1 MAAVSLPSRALAA
14 RTKKIRSVPTHNRGW
29 IRRLLPVF
37 LLGLGLAVGFLGPY
51 VWVADRQ
58 VREAFSQLTWQLP
71 TRVLAQPLELAPE
84 RPMTPEALE
93 VELAAA
99 RYQKVEAPRRAGS
112 YARQGDQFTIA
123 TRGFTDLDGA
133 WPAQQIKVTLGG
145 GRVRSIQSGGRA
157 LGRIRIDPARIATL
171 YGEAQEERRLVQ
183 LDEVPPLLIT
193 TLQAVEDRGFK
204 HHIGIDWRG
213 ILRAAWVNLRHGELR
228 QGASTL
234 TQQLVR
240 NLYLTREQR
249 LGRKL
254 REMLYAI
261 LIEARFDKRTILE
274 AYLNQ
279 VYLGQQGGQAVHG
292 VAAGADFW
300 FGRELD
306 QLSESDIALLI
317 GMIQGPSQ
325 HDPRRHPDRAMKRRN
340 VVLGQMLETGL
351 IDAATYDAARARPL
365 GVTPAGSLS
374 RNRYPAFMALVRDQ
388 LRRDYAPEALR
399 GAGLTVLTTLSPSA
413 QNAAEAAVAGQLAA
427 LEQKGRPALQAA
439 LVLTDTR
446 QGEILAVIGA
456 RDPRDHGFN
465 RALDARRPVGS
476 LLKPFVYLLALAQPG
491 RYALATRV
499 DDAPITLRLP
509 GNRSW
514 SPENVDG
521 RSHGRVTLREA
532 LMRSYNQATVHIGMD
547 LGVERLARLLGAL
560 AAIDATP
567 NPSLLL
573 GAVDLSPLQM
583 AQAYQFLASGG
594 QIQPLRAVRG
604 VLDPDNAPLKRYD
617 AAPQPPQR
625 GDTIAARLVS
635 IALQD
640 TVREGTARALADS
653 GLAWLD
659 AAGKT
664 GTSNDSRDSWFA
676 GYTGAH
682 LAVAWVGNDA
692 NQPTGL
698 YGSTG
703 AMKVWG
709 ALFRQLPTLPL
720 VVDQDGL
727 EWAYVDAEEFAL
739 SQADC
744 PGAQRYVFVAGF
756 LPQEVR
762 HCRMAQLR
770 QWFGAGD
777 ER

>member
-1 MAAVSLPSRALAA
+1 M
-14 RTKKIRSVPTHNRGW
+14 
-29 IRRLLPVF
+29 RRLLPLL
-37 LLGLGLAVGFLGPY
+37 LLGLGLGIGFLGPY

-58 VREAFSQLTWQLP
+58 VRDAFSRLTWQVP
-71 TRVLAQPLELAPE
+71 TRVLARPLELVPGRA
-84 RPMTPEALE
+84 MTPEALE
-93 VELAAA
+93 AELAAS
-99 RYQKVEAPRRAGS
+99 RYMKVDTPRQPGS
-112 YARQGDQFTIA
+112 YARRGDGFTIA
-123 TRGFTDLDGA
+123 TRDFTDLDGA
-133 WPAQQIKVTLGG
+133 WPAQQFVVTLGG
-145 GRVRSIQSGGRA
+145 GRVRSIRSGDRA
-157 LGRIRIDPARIATL
+157 LARVRLDPARIATL
-171 YGEAQEERRLVQ
+171 YGESQEERRLVR
-183 LDEVPPLLIT
+183 LDDVPPLLIT
-193 TLQAVEDRGFK
+193 TLQAVEDRDFK
-204 HHIGIDWRG
+204 RHIGIDWRG

-254 REMLYAI
+254 REMLYAVI
-261 LIEARFDKRTILE
+261 IEARFDKRTILE

-279 VYLGQQGGQAVHG
+279 VYLGQQGSQAVHG

-306 QLSESDIALLI
+306 QLSESDIALLV
-317 GMIQGPSQ
+317 GMIQGPSL
-325 HDPRRHPDRAMKRRN
+325 HDPRRKPESALKRRN
-340 VVLGQMLETGL
+340 LVLGQMLETGL
-351 IDAATYDAARARPL
+351 IRQATFDAARSRPL

-388 LRRDYAPEALR
+388 LQRDYAPGALR
-399 GAGLTVLTTLSPSA
+399 GAGLAVLTTLSPSA
-413 QNAAEAAVAGQLAA
+413 QNAAERVVASQLAA
-427 LEQKGRPALQAA
+427 LEQKGRPTLQAA
-439 LVLTDTR
+439 LVLTETR
-446 QGEILAVIGA
+446 QGEVLAVVGA
-456 RDPRDHGFN
+456 RDRSDHGFN

-514 SPENVDG
+514 SPENADG
-521 RSHGRVTLREA
+521 RSHGRVTLRDA
-532 LMRSYNQATVHIGMD
+532 LVHSYNQATVRIGMD
-547 LGVERLARLLGAL
+547 VGVERLARLLGAL

-583 AQAYQFLASGG
+583 AQAYQFIASGG

-604 VLDPDNAPLKRYD
+604 VLDPQGAPLQRYD
-617 AAPQPPQR
+617 AAPAPPQR

-640 TVREGTARALADS
+640 AVRDGTARALGAS
-653 GLAWLD
+653 GLSWLD
-659 AAGKT
+659 VAGKT

-676 GYTGAH
+676 GYTGEH
-682 LAVAWVGNDA
+682 LAVVWVGNDG
-692 NQPTGL
+692 NRPTGL
-698 YGSTG
+698 FGSTG
-703 AMKVWG
+703 AMTVWG
-709 ALFRQLPTLPL
+709 ELFRQVPTLPL
-720 VVDQDGL
+720 AVDEDGL
-727 EWAYVDAEEFAL
+727 EWASVDAEEFAL
-739 SQADC
+739 TDAEC
-744 PGAQRYVFVAGF
+744 PGARRFVFVAGF
-756 LPQEVR
+756 LPGETR
-762 HCRMAQLR
+762 HCRLAQLR
-770 QWFGAGD
+770 QWFGAGE

>member
-1 MAAVSLPSRALAA
+1 LAVP
-14 RTKKIRSVPTHNRGW
+14 TKKIRAVPPLKRGW
-29 IRRLLPVF
+29 IRRLLPLLLLV
-37 LLGLGLAVGFLGPY
+37 LGLGAGLLGPY
-51 VWVADRQ
+51 IWVADRQ
-58 VREAFSQLTWQLP
+58 VREAFSRLAWQVP

-84 RPMTPEALE
+84 RAMTPEALE
-93 VELAAA
+93 AELAAS
-99 RYQKVEAPRRAGS
+99 RYLEVDAPRRAGS
-112 YARQGDQFTIA
+112 YARRGEVFTLA
-123 TRGFTDLDGA
+123 TRGFTDLEGA
-133 WPAQQIKVTLGG
+133 WPAQQVVVTLGG
-145 GRVRSIQSGGRA
+145 GRVRSIRSGDRDLA
-157 LGRIRIDPARIATL
+157 RLRLDPARIATL
-171 YGEAQEERRLVQ
+171 YGEAQEERRLVR
-183 LDEVPPLLIT
+183 LEDVPPLLIT
-193 TLQAVEDRGFK
+193 TLQAVEDRDFK
-204 HHIGIDWRG
+204 HHIGLDWRG
-213 ILRAAWVNLRHGELR
+213 IARAAWVNLTHGELR

-240 NLYLTREQR
+240 NLYLTREQK

-279 VYLGQQGGQAVHG
+279 VYLGQQGNQAVHG

-306 QLSESDIALLI
+306 QLSESDIALLV
-317 GMIQGPSQ
+317 GLIQGPSL
-325 HDPRRHPDRAMKRRN
+325 HDPRRKPENAIKRRN

-351 IDAATYDAARARPL
+351 IDRTTFDAARSRPL

-374 RNRYPAFMALVRDQ
+374 HDRYPAFMALVRDQ
-388 LRRDYAPEALR
+388 LRRDYTPEALR

-413 QNAAEAAVAGQLAA
+413 QQAAERTVAGQLAA
-427 LEQKGRPALQAA
+427 LEQKGKPPLQAA

-446 QGEILAVIGA
+446 LGEVLAIVGA
-456 RDPRDHGFN
+456 RDPNDHGFN

-476 LLKPFVYLLALAQPG
+476 LLKPFVYLLALAQPN

-499 DDAPITLRLP
+499 EDAPITFSLP

-514 SPENVDG
+514 SPENADG
-521 RSHGRVTLREA
+521 RSHGRVSLRDA
-532 LMRSYNQATVHIGMD
+532 LVRSYNQATVRIGMD
-547 LGVERLARLLGAL
+547 VGVDRLARLLDVL
-560 AAIDATP
+560 AAIDAAP
-567 NPSLLL
+567 HPSLLL

-583 AQAYQFLASGG
+583 TQAYQFLASGG

-604 VLDPDNAPLKRYD
+604 VLDPDGTPLKRYD
-617 AAPQPPQR
+617 AAPAPAQR

-635 IALQD
+635 LALQD
-640 TVREGTARALADS
+640 TVREGTARALGTG

-682 LAVAWVGNDA
+682 LAVVWVGNDA

-698 YGSTG
+698 FGSTG
-703 AMKVWG
+703 AMKLWG
-709 ALFRQLPTLPL
+709 ELFRQVPSLPL
-720 VVDQDGL
+720 AVDPDGL
-727 EWAYVDAEEFAL
+727 EWAYMDAEEYAL
-739 SQADC
+739 TDETC
-744 PGAQRYVFVAGF
+744 PGAQRHVFVAGY
-756 LPQEVR
+756 LPEQVR
-762 HCRMAQLR
+762 HCRLTQLR

>member
-1 MAAVSLPSRALAA
+1 MAALPTKN
-14 RTKKIRSVPTHNRGW
+14 RTVRSQNRGW
-29 IRRLLPVF
+29 IRRLLPLV
-37 LLGLGLAVGFLGPY
+37 LLGLGLGIGFLGPY
-51 VWVADRQ
+51 VWIADRQ
-58 VREAFSQLTWQLP
+58 VRAAFGRLTWQVP
-71 TRVLAQPLELAPE
+71 TRVLAQPLELLPE
-84 RPMTPEALE
+84 GAMTPETLE
-93 VELAAA
+93 AELAAS
-99 RYQKVEAPRRAGS
+99 RYMKVDAPRRPGS
-112 YARQGDQFTIA
+112 YARQGGKFTIA
-123 TRGFTDLDGA
+123 TRGFSDLDGA
-133 WPAQQIKVTLGG
+133 WPAQQVAVTLGG
-145 GRVRSIQSGGRA
+145 GRVRSIRSGDRA
-157 LGRIRIDPARIATL
+157 LARVRLDPARIATL
-171 YGEAQEERRLVQ
+171 YGETQEERRLVR
-183 LDEVPPLLIT
+183 LEDVPPLLVT

-204 HHIGIDWRG
+204 HHRGIDWRG

-240 NLYLTREQR
+240 NLYLTREQKV
-249 LGRKL
+249 GRKL
-254 REMLYAI
+254 REMLYAVI
-261 LIEARFDKRTILE
+261 IEARFDKRTILE

-279 VYLGQQGGQAVHG
+279 VYLGQQGNQAVHG

-306 QLSESDIALLI
+306 QLSESDVALLV
-317 GMIQGPSQ
+317 GLIQGPSL
-325 HDPRRHPDRAMKRRN
+325 HDPRRKPESALKRRN

-351 IDAATYDAARARPL
+351 ISQAVHDAARSRPL
-365 GVTPAGSLS
+365 AVTPAGSLS

-388 LRRDYAPEALR
+388 LQRDYAPDALR

-413 QNAAEAAVAGQLAA
+413 QNAAERVVAGQLAA

-446 QGEILAVIGA
+446 QGEILAVVGA
-456 RDPRDHGFN
+456 RDRNDHGFN

-499 DDAPITLRLP
+499 DDAPLTLRLP

-521 RSHGRVTLREA
+521 RSHGRVTLRDA
-532 LMRSYNQATVHIGMD
+532 LVRSYNQATVRIGMEV
-547 LGVERLARLLGAL
+547 GVERLARLLGVL

-573 GAVDLSPLQM
+573 GAVDLSPLQVT
-583 AQAYQFLASGG
+583 QAYQFLASSG

-604 VLDPDNAPLKRYD
+604 VLDPDGAPLQRYD
-617 AAPQPPQR
+617 AAPAPPQR

-635 IALQD
+635 LALQD
-640 TVREGTARALADS
+640 AVREGTARALGTS

-676 GYTGAH
+676 GYTGEH
-682 LAVAWVGNDA
+682 LAVVWVGNDA

-698 YGSTG
+698 FGSTG
-703 AMKVWG
+703 AMKIWG
-709 ALFRQLPTLPL
+709 ELFAHVPTLPL
-720 VVDQDGL
+720 AVDEDGL

-739 SQADC
+739 TDPEC
-744 PGAQRYVFVAGF
+744 PGAQRFVFVAGA
-756 LPQEVR
+756 LPVETR
-762 HCRMAQLR
+762 HCRLAQLR
-770 QWFGAGD
+770 QWFGAGE